1 MTSVRLHAFLSQ
13 ELENCFKQLLS
24 WLRARQIQIL
34 DGTYWCADLPSRSET
49 PLQVNWLWE
58 KLREQVYDFSLYAAC
73 GIPTPTFPFAPFPFN
88 LHIET
93 GIFGT
98 GKHPTTQMCLIALQ
112 HLSLT
117 GKQVL
122 DIGTGSGILA
132 AAALTQGAQVV
143 ATEISFHAAK
153 QAHKNLSNYNKHSW
167 AVIVCDLAASLTGA
181 FDVVVCNISSEA
193 LFRLLPNLDRILPC
207 GKLVASGW
215 MASEW
220 RLVLKSLR
228 SHSLKLTSWQFLN
241 GWMSII
247 AER

>member
-1 MTSVRLHAFLSQ
+1 MMPVHLRVFLPSGA
-13 ELENCFKQLLS
+13 EVYFKRLLS
-24 WLRARQIQIL
+24 WLHARHIQVL
-34 DGTYWCADLPSRSET
+34 DGNHWCATLSFRSEA

-58 KLREQVYDFSLYAAC
+58 KLREQVHNFSLYASW
-73 GIPTPTFPFAPFPFN
+73 GIPPPEFPFALFPFN

-112 HLSLT
+112 HLPLT
-117 GKQVL
+117 GKRVL
-122 DIGTGSGILA
+122 DIGTGSGILT

-153 QAHKNLSNYNKHSW
+153 QACKNLSTLSNRSW
-167 AVIVCDLAASLTGA
+167 AVIVCDLATSLKGA

-193 LFRLLPNLDRILPC
+193 LFRLLSDLDRLLPC
-207 GKLVASGW
+207 GKLIASGW

-220 RLVLKSLR
+220 RTVQRSLR
-228 SHSLKLTSWQFLN
+228 SRSLKLTSWQFLN
-241 GWMSII
+241 GWMSVVV
-247 AER
+247 ER